1 MKQDYLD
8 FVRQVLDHEVVDVN
22 NFPCGMVDDLEI
34 EGSPGKQL
42 KVTAI
47 LVGVG
52 AWSDRLPGLFRFVAQ
67 KLFGSQRTR
76 VPWEQVLLI
85 TERVK
90 LKSRASELGL
100 GKADRKAEKWIKVLP
115 KS

>member
-8 FVRQVLDHEVVDVN
+8 MVRQVVDHEVVDVD

-34 EGSPGKQL
+34 EGAPGKQL

-52 AWSDRLPGLFRFVAQ
+52 AWSNRLPGLFRFFAR
-67 KLFGSQRTR
+67 KLFGTQRTR
-76 VPWEQVLLI
+76 VPWEQVLQI
-85 TERVK
+85 TETVK
-90 LKSRASELGL
+90 LKSRASEVGL

>member
-1 MKQDYLD
+1 MRQDYLD

-22 NFPCGMVDDLEI
+22 IFPCGMVDDLEI

-52 AWSDRLPGLFRFVAQ
+52 AWSDRLPRLFGFAAR

-85 TERVK
+85 TEKVK

-100 GKADRKAEKWIKVLP
+100 GKADRKAEKWIRVLP